1 MPCGWKLTVG
11 LASHWPCHALQISVV
26 YPPTGSYGIQGR
38 EMSTPPTL
46 LTGYGTLYLY
56 PDSRQ
61 SGTGRP
67 MQSKILPKISITDVK
82 DALYHFEVSA
92 SFGVD
97 DPECTEHPRNSEQHE
112 HRQCAR
118 QTRPV
123 TSLAA
128 CCLYTSRQH
137 CKLHALCTLQCRR
150 YQHFNY
156 TARQKKGTTFLLR
169 INLLIHNVIWQNLVL
184 IIVNEYYN

>member
-1 MPCGWKLTVG
+1 MRYRFQWFIHLRAHTAYKE
-11 LASHWPCHALQISVV
+11 
-26 YPPTGSYGIQGR
+26 GR
-38 EMSTPPTL
+38 WAPRLHFSRDMAHFTFTL
-46 LTGYGTLYLY
+46 S
-56 PDSRQ
+56 DSRQ

-118 QTRPV
+118 QTRSV

-169 INLLIHNVIWQNLVL
+169 INLLIRNVIWQNLVL
-184 IIVNEYYN
+184 IIVNEYYHWCYLLNFWNLH